1 MEIGDENEPRM
12 RRSSTMLGFMT
23 DSIRRL
29 SQISME
35 VDQDLRGLGIAVLVS
50 LFFMMIIVC
59 FDWMSFYIYVK
70 ELIYED

>member
-59 FDWMSFYIYVK
+59 FDWMGFYIYVK